1 MAATKTLK
9 EFEKELKSKKSK
21 KKGLKKPSKDAL
33 KQRRASIR
41 SEITSLQGEIS
52 RTAWEISD
60 LTNQINAAWDLMRGD
75 KDYESARDN
84 WTQAKSQFDEVRTAL
99 NDVYSGREFRDPA
112 KLKADIEQQIREAE
126 YMVNFGSI
134 SRTEENQKNRDIYKL
149 RGELEDI
156 EKYINSNVSVQ
167 FQELKDRRAG
177 KNEHYEEFERLR
189 KGRDNHKAGIDEMKS
204 SRKSK
209 QDAKEEL
216 NKDLSKLINQRNNLE
231 PEFSS
236 KLATWN
242 ALTKDISSLESE
254 ITYSKNQAEMNQ
266 KAKAE
271 DAKVAKKKQRED
283 EEKSSVQQERDERQ
297 KVVDQQRDERMV
309 KIAARRAAAVA
320 AHQKAQR
327 EKTSGGRPG
336 QWGNTSVKKAA
347 AVQNETVEEVTI
359 EWFAEEKGVCAQ
371 LIALCEDLKPAENQ
385 SGGKKKKRRRRK
397 KKITFTAYQFGLFGR
412 VGVNPPKL
420 QSSLTETIDSLNAKI
435 VEYDNTPEEVEEAQ
449 APVTQAPVPET
460 EEEPQVCATAESTEL

>member
-9 EFEKELKSKKSK
+9 ELEKELKSKKNK

-33 KQRRASIR
+33 KKRRASIR

-60 LTNQINAAWDLMRGD
+60 LTNQINAAWDLMRED
-75 KDYESARDN
+75 KDYEVARDN

-99 NDVYSGREFRDPA
+99 NDVYQGREFRDPT
-112 KLKADIEQQIREAE
+112 KMKADIEQQIREAE

-134 SRTEENQKNRDIYKL
+134 SRTQENQKNREIYKL

-156 EKYINSNVSVQ
+156 EKYIQSNVSTK

-189 KGRDNHKAGIDEMKS
+189 KSRDSHKANIDEMKKQ
-204 SRKSK
+204 RKTR
-209 QDAKEEL
+209 QDAKEDL
-216 NKDLSKLINQRNNLE
+216 NKDLSKLITQRNNLE

-236 KLATWN
+236 KLSTWN

-254 ITYSKNQAEMNQ
+254 ITFAKGQAEMNQ

-283 EEKSSVQQERDERQ
+283 EEKSNVQQEREERQ
-297 KVVDQQRDERMV
+297 KVIDLKREERMA
-309 KIAARRAAAVA
+309 KIEARRAAAVA

-327 EKTSGGRPG
+327 EKKSGGRPG
-336 QWGNTSVKKAA
+336 QWGNTSAKRAA
-347 AVQNETVEEVTI
+347 VVQNETVEEVKVDR
-359 EWFAEEKGVCAQ
+359 FAEEKGVCTQ
-371 LIALCEDLKPAENQ
+371 LIALCEGLKPVENQ

-412 VGVNPPKL
+412 VGVNPPKNNG
-420 QSSLTETIDSLNAKI
+420 SLTETIDSLSAKI
-435 VEYDNTPEEVEEAQ
+435 EEYDNTPEEVEE
-449 APVTQAPVPET
+449 VQAPVPET
-460 EEEPQVCATAESTEL
+460 EEEPQVCATAEPTEL

>member
-9 EFEKELKSKKSK
+9 ELEKELKSKKGK

-41 SEITSLQGEIS
+41 SEITTLQGEIS

-75 KDYESARDN
+75 KDYEAARDN
-84 WTQAKSQFDEVRTAL
+84 WSQAKSQFDEVRTAL
-99 NDVYSGREFRDPA
+99 NDVYQGREFRDPA

-156 EKYINSNVSVQ
+156 EKYIKSNVSVQ

-177 KNEHYEEFERLR
+177 KNQHYEEFERLR
-189 KGRDNHKAGIDEMKS
+189 KSRDDHKAGIDTMKL
-204 SRKSK
+204 SRKNK
-209 QDAKEEL
+209 QDGRDEL
-216 NKDLSKLINQRNNLE
+216 NKKLVNLINQRNRLE
-231 PEFSS
+231 PEFSEKMS
-236 KLATWN
+236 SWN
-242 ALTKDISSLESE
+242 SLTKDIGSLESE
-254 ITYSKNQAEMNQ
+254 ITFVKGQAEMNQ

-271 DAKVAKKKQRED
+271 DQRED
-283 EEKSSVQQERDERQ
+283 EEKSNVQQVREERQ
-297 KVVDQQRDERMV
+297 KVIDVQREERMK
-309 KIAARRAAAVA
+309 KIEARRAAAVA
-320 AHQKAQR
+320 AHQKAQKQR
-327 EKTSGGRPG
+327 TSSGRPG
-336 QWGNTSVKKAA
+336 QWGNSSAKKAA
-347 AVQNETVEEVTI
+347 VVQDETVVEEVKVDR
-359 EWFAEEKGVCAQ
+359 FAEEKGLCTQ
-371 LIALCEDLKPAENQ
+371 LIALCEGLKPAENQ

-412 VGVNPPKL
+412 VGVNPPKNNTA
-420 QSSLTETIDSLNAKI
+420 LTETVDALNAKI
-435 VEYDNTPEEVEEAQ
+435 EDYDNTPTPEEVEEAQ
-449 APVTQAPVPET
+449 APVPET
-460 EEEPQVCATAESTEL
+460 EEVEEPQVCATAEPTEL